1 MMCMCMIVAMYI
13 DKVPNRNSPPAIL
26 LRESYREG
34 GKVRKRTVA
43 NLTQWPPQV
52 VEAIRLALKGKDLVP
67 MEDAFSIQRSLPHGH
82 VELLLSMARKLGLDR
97 LIASRPCR
105 QRDLVLA
112 MILERLL
119 RPASKLATT
128 RHWHSTTLA
137 QELGVADAD
146 EDELYEALDWL
157 LERQERI
164 EGKLA
169 RLHLEEGGLARYDV
183 SSSYYE
189 GRACPL
195 ARYGHNRDG
204 KKDKPIIVYGVL
216 TDSRGCPVALQVYPG
231 NTGDP
236 TTVPDQVEK
245 LRDRFGLD
253 RVTLIG
259 DRGMLTQRQIETLK
273 QHPGLGWISALRS
286 GGIRKLM
293 EQGAI
298 QKSMFD
304 RSGLAEIASPD
315 YPGERLIV
323 CFNPLLAD
331 ERARKRE
338 DLLQATEKELE
349 KIETAVRRR
358 TKTPLSKEEIGLRIG
373 RVVGRF
379 KVSKHFSLHIEEGAF
394 RWERNEEAIVSE
406 VALDG
411 FSVIRTSEGG
421 DRLSAEDTVR
431 AYKGLSHVEQAFRCL
446 KTDLK
451 ARPIYHRT
459 EEHVKAHLFLCLL
472 AYYLEWHLRKALAP
486 LLFED
491 EELENDRQTRDPVA
505 PARASESAKKQ
516 KSERKTPEGFPIHDF
531 RTLLAEMGTLCKNW
545 CRFDVHPDAPLIA
558 RNTEP
563 TPHQARTMNLV
574 DAYPVTG
581 I

>member
-1 MMCMCMIVAMYI
+1 MVVMYI
-13 DKVPNRNSPPAIL
+13 DKVPNRDSPPAIL
-26 LRESYREG
+26 LRESYRED
-34 GKVRKRTVA
+34 GKVLKRTVA
-43 NLTQWPPQV
+43 NLTHWPPHV
-52 VEAIRLALKGKDLVP
+52 VEAIRLALKRKKLVP
-67 MEDAFSIQRSLPHGH
+67 MEEAFSIQRSLPHGH
-82 VELLLSMARKLGLDR
+82 VELILSMVRKVGLDR
-97 LIASRPCR
+97 LIGSKPCR

-112 MILERLL
+112 MIVERLI
-119 RPASKLATT
+119 RPCSKLATT

-169 RLHLEEGGLARYDV
+169 RLHLQEGALARYDV

-216 TDSRGCPVALQVYPG
+216 TDRGGCPVAIQVYPG

-245 LRDRFGLD
+245 LRDRFGLA
-253 RVTLIG
+253 RVTLVG
-259 DRGMLTQRQIETLK
+259 DRGMLTQKQIDALK

-286 GGIRKLM
+286 GAIRKLM

-298 QKSMFD
+298 QRSLFD
-304 RSGLAEIASPD
+304 RAGLAEIASPE
-315 YPGERLIV
+315 YPGERLVV

-331 ERARKRE
+331 ERKRKRE
-338 DLLQATEKELE
+338 DLIQATEKELE

-358 TKTPLSKEEIGLRIG
+358 TRKPLPKEEIGLRVG
-373 RVVGRF
+373 RVVNRY
-379 KVSKHFSLHIEEGAF
+379 KVFKHFSLHIEEGSF
-394 RWERNEEAIVSE
+394 RWERNEESIVSE
-406 VALDG
+406 AALDG
-411 FSVIRTSEGG
+411 LYVIRTDEPQE
-421 DRLSAEDTVR
+421 RLSAEDTVR
-431 AYKGLSHVEQAFRCL
+431 AYKGLSQVEQAFRCL

-459 EEHVKAHLFLCLL
+459 EQHVKAHFFLCLL
-472 AYYLEWHLRKALAP
+472 SYYLEWHLRKALAP

-491 EELENDRQTRDPVA
+491 EELENDRQTRHPVA
-505 PARASESAKKQ
+505 PAKPSESAKK
-516 KSERKTPEGFPIHDF
+516 KKADRKTPEGFPIHDLG
-531 RTLLAEMGTLCKNW
+531 TLLAEMGTLCKNW
-545 CRFDVHPDAPLIA
+545 CRFDVHPDAPLIPQM
-558 RNTEP
+558 TEP
-563 TPHQARTMNLV
+563 TPQQDRIMNLV
-574 DAYPVTG
+574 NAYPVTG
-581 I
+581 T

>member
-1 MMCMCMIVAMYI
+1 MVAMYI
-13 DKVPNRNSPPAIL
+13 DRVPNRNSPPAIL

-34 GKVRKRTVA
+34 GKVLKRTVA

-67 MEDAFSIQRSLPHGH
+67 MEDAFTIQRSLPHGH
-82 VELLLSMARKLGLDR
+82 VELLLSLARKLGLDR
-97 LIASRPCR
+97 LISSRPCR
-105 QRDLVLA
+105 ERDLVMA
-112 MILERLL
+112 MIVERLL
-119 RPASKLATT
+119 RPGSKLATT

-157 LERQERI
+157 LERQEKI

-169 RLHLEEGGLARYDV
+169 RLHLKEGGLARYDV

-216 TDSRGCPVALQVYPG
+216 TDSQGCPVALQVYPG

-236 TTVPDQVEK
+236 ATVPDQVEK
-245 LRDRFGLD
+245 LRDRFGLS
-253 RVTLIG
+253 RVTLVG
-259 DRGMLTQRQIETLK
+259 DRGMLTQKQIDALR

-286 GGIRKLM
+286 GAIRSLM
-293 EQGAI
+293 NQGAI
-298 QKSMFD
+298 QRSLFD
-304 RSGLAEIASPD
+304 RTDLAEIASPD

-323 CFNPLLAD
+323 CFNPFLAD

-349 KIETAVRRR
+349 KIEAAVRRR
-358 TKTPLSKEEIGLRIG
+358 TKAPLSKDEIGLRVG
-373 RVVGRF
+373 RVVNRY
-379 KVSKHFSLHIEEGAF
+379 KVSKHCCLHIEEGSF
-394 RWERNEEAIVSE
+394 RWERNEESIVSE
-406 VALDG
+406 TALDG
-411 FSVIRTSEGG
+411 FYVIRTSEPE

-459 EEHVKAHLFLCLL
+459 EEHVRAHFFLCLL
-472 AYYLEWHLRKALAP
+472 SYYLEWHLRKALAP
-486 LLFED
+486 VLFED
-491 EELENDRQTRDPVA
+491 EELDRDRETRHPVA
-505 PARASESAKKQ
+505 PARSSESAKK
-516 KSERKTPEGFPIHDF
+516 KKVERKTPEGFPIHDF
-531 RTLLAEMGTLCKNW
+531 RTLLAEMGTRCKNW
-545 CRFDVHPDAPLIA
+545 CRFDVHPDAPLIP
-558 RNTEP
+558 RTTEP
-563 TPHQARTMNLV
+563 TPQQARVMELV
-574 DAYPVTG
+574 NVYPVTRNE
-581 I
+581 

>member
-1 MMCMCMIVAMYI
+1 MMAMYI
-13 DKVPNRNSPPAIL
+13 DEVPNRNSPPAIL
-26 LRESYREG
+26 VRESYREG

-43 NLTQWPPQV
+43 NVTRWPPRAV
-52 VEAIRLALKGKDLVP
+52 HALRLALKGKDVVAGD
-67 MEDAFSIQRSLPHGH
+67 ESFTIQRTLPHGH
-82 VELLLSMARKLGLDR
+82 VELILSMARKVGLDR
-97 LIASRPCR
+97 LIASKPCR
-105 QRDLVLA
+105 QRDLVMA
-112 MILERLL
+112 MIVERLL
-119 RPASKLATT
+119 RPGSKLATT

-137 QELGVADAD
+137 EELGVADAD
-146 EDELYEALDWL
+146 EDALYEALDWL

-169 RLHLEEGGLARYDV
+169 RLHLEERGLARYDV

-216 TDSRGCPVALQVYPG
+216 ADSRGCPVALQVYPG

-236 TTVPDQVEK
+236 ATVPDQVEK
-245 LRDRFGLD
+245 LRDRFGLS
-253 RVTLIG
+253 RVTLVG
-259 DRGMLTQRQIETLK
+259 DRGMLTQKQIDALK

-286 GGIRKLM
+286 GAIRSLM
-293 EQGAI
+293 NQGAI
-298 QKSMFD
+298 QRSLFD
-304 RSGLAEIASPD
+304 RTGLAEIASSD

-349 KIETAVRRR
+349 KIEAAVQRR
-358 TKTPLSKEEIGLRIG
+358 TKTPLSKEEIGLRVG
-373 RVVGRF
+373 RVVHRY
-379 KVSKHFSLHIEEGAF
+379 KVSKHFVLHIEEGSF
-394 RWERNEEAIVSE
+394 RWERNEESIVSE
-406 VALDG
+406 TALDG
-411 FSVIRTSEGG
+411 FYVVRTSEPRE
-421 DRLSAEDTVR
+421 DLSAQDTVR

-459 EEHVKAHLFLCLL
+459 EEHVRAHFFLCLL

-486 LLFED
+486 FLFED
-491 EELENDRQTRDPVA
+491 EELEDDRQTRDPVA
-505 PARASESAKKQ
+505 PARPSESVKK
-516 KSERKTPEGFPIHDF
+516 KKAERKTPEGFPIHDF

-545 CRFDVHPDAPLIA
+545 CRFDVHPDAPLIEQT
-558 RNTEP
+558 TEP
-563 TPHQARTMNLV
+563 TPQQARIMQLIN
-574 DAYPVTG
+574 AYPVTRN
-581 I
+581 